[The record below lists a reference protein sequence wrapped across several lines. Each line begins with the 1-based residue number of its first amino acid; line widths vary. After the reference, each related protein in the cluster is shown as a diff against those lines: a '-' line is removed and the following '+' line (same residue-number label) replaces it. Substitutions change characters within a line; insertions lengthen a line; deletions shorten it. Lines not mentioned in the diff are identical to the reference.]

1 MFESE
6 AEIAEMQLLFDD
18 TLRVANP
25 HMLSILTPERRLSSR
40 QVAAYLQGPRHVALA
55 TVTAKGEP
63 RVSPVDALFI
73 HGRFTMSTGGE
84 AARLRHL
91 RANPA
96 CSGAYVEGHRVE
108 VVVNGAVEWIGREHP
123 DHREIHPTWQA
134 TYGLDPYDLGPGV
147 TIFRIAP
154 ASMWAFASRP
164 EEFEAL

>member
-6 AEIAEMQLLFDD
+6 AEIAEMQRLFDE
-18 TLRVANP
+18 TLRVANA
-25 HMLSILTPERRLSSR
+25 HMLSILTPERRLSAR
-40 QVAAYLQGPRHVALA
+40 QVAAYLQGTRHVALA

-63 RVSPVDALFI
+63 RVSPVDAFFI

-84 AARLRHL
+84 ATRLRHL

-96 CSGAYVEGHRVE
+96 CSAAYVEGDRIA

-123 DHREIHPTWQA
+123 DHREIHGTWQ
-134 TYGLDPYDLGPGV
+134 TIYGMDPYDLAPGV

-154 ASMWAFASRP
+154 SSMWAFASQP